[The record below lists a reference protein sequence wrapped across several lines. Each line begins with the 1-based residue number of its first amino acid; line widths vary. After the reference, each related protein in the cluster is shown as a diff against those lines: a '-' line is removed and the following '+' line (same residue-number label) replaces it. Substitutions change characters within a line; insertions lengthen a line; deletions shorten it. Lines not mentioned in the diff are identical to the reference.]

1 VIRLPRI
8 VLNILVAPA
17 IMGFVLGV
25 VLHLLTYLGVDP
37 RDSSPKIWYS
47 FQLATAFLFI
57 PVVIGAMR
65 PAVSP
70 AASSNKYF
78 KTMVVCVG
86 VFAAYALFVFIF
98 TEFALNH
105 GATPKIVNGQYV
117 MFVFGVGSPI
127 TKTEYLKHRLY
138 EAREY
143 SAHWMAI
150 WSGVGLWLHNRMIR
164 ETGPLQHSPRS
175 ERQSTD
181 RKF

>member
-1 VIRLPRI
+1 MRVPRT
-8 VLNILVAPA
+8 VLTILAAPA
-17 IMGFVLGV
+17 IIGFALGL

-37 RDSSPKIWYS
+37 RDSTLKTWYS

-57 PVVIGAMR
+57 PVIGAIR
-65 PAVSP
+65 PTASP

-78 KTMVVCVG
+78 KTMVACVG

-117 MFVFGVGSPI
+117 MFVFGMGSPI

-164 ETGPLQHSPRS
+164 ETGPLQHSLQS

-181 RKF
+181 RKL

>member
-17 IMGFVLGV
+17 IMGFALGL

-37 RDSSPKIWYS
+37 RDSTLKIWYS

-78 KTMVVCVG
+78 KTMVACVG
-86 VFAAYALFVFIF
+86 VFAAYALVVFIF

-105 GATPKIVNGQYV
+105 GATPKIVSGQYV

-127 TKTEYLKHRLY
+127 TKTEYLKHRVY